1 MMGLFPSYPGGSQDR
16 RTEVGWMLL
25 TTGVLGASGVSEKT
39 KKISQW
45 GAEKK
50 SKGGF
55 ERRKSIR
62 GVLFAFFGSGFAHIF
77 RQIVSIRVKILKA
90 SFANALSEGKNLLT
104 KVLASMV

>member
-1 MMGLFPSYPGGSQDR
+1 MFL
-16 RTEVGWMLL
+16 
-25 TTGVLGASGVSEKT
+25 
-39 KKISQW
+39 KKQKKSVN
-45 GAEKK
+45 GELEKK